1 MAAAFYNSNR
11 FGIPNIE
18 SQSIEVT
25 ADAVIFTF
33 LPHAQ
38 LNAFFQGLI
47 AVKLSQPIPAG
58 TTATLPIRFAT
69 KGIPNSAKDLRGH
82 ETPITAGD
90 IPGRGVFLCFY
101 DRETDILQLLTSTI

>member
-1 MAAAFYNSNR
+1 MAAAYYNSNR

-18 SQSIEVT
+18 SQSVEVS
-25 ADAVIFTF
+25 ADAVTFTF

-38 LNAFFQGLI
+38 FGAYFQGII
-47 AVKLSQPIPAG
+47 AVKLAQAIPTG
-58 TTATLPIRFAT
+58 TTSTLPVRFST

-90 IPGRGVFLCFY
+90 IPGTGIYLCFY
-101 DRETDILQLLTSTI
+101 DRATDILQLLTTTI